1 MSPNPHQLTTT
12 RHQIIQ
18 GANIG
23 ILERSH
29 RRPDGAGKGTQNRR
43 IDPVGLRQFT
53 GCLGKVAGLTRIDDR
68 HRQARCGQFGRQA
81 SLQTTGCLHHDQR
94 RRHCVQTLANCGDT
108 GIVIG
113 DMNTFPDRIKPEI
126 QRALGNV
133 NANESFFLNR
143 VHMHTHPCKN
153 AGLLAQAT
161 VRVMNEKRHDA
172 LRSCTGLVPQEKTS
186 CHAQTKNRAVDLR
199 TIRLRRTGALAV
211 DNNEPVIHRA
221 PLYPQAPQPVTI
233 FLYL

>member
-1 MSPNPHQLTTT
+1 MNLKSLPALLLMLSLCPHQALAGSEPAATPYRPTVSNPADLSAPGWLEMEAGVARSKGGGNAWQNDTPWLAKLAFSEDFGVLIGDDAWT
-12 RHQIIQ
+12 RQTDAS
-18 GANIG
+18 GA
-23 ILERSH
+23 
-29 RRPDGAGKGTQNRR
+29 
-43 IDPVGLRQFT
+43 
-53 GCLGKVAGLTRIDDR
+53 
-68 HRQARCGQFGRQA
+68 
-81 SLQTTGCLHHDQR
+81 
-94 RRHCVQTLANCGDT
+94 TLANCGDT

-113 DMNTFPDRIKPEI
+113 DMNTFPSRIKPEI

-133 NANESFFLNR
+133 DTNESFFLNR

-161 VRVMNEKRHDA
+161 VRVMNEKRHNA
-172 LRSCTGLVPQEKTS
+172 LRSFTGLVPQEKTS
-186 CHAQTKNRAVDLR
+186 CRAETKNRAVDLR

-221 PLYPQAPQPVTI
+221 PLCPQAPQPVTI